1 MGKLIVGLG
10 NPGREYEETRH
21 NIGFMLI
28 DQLPFAKDAFWKEKY
43 KGLYAKAIVDGEEVH
58 LLKPLTYM
66 NLSGESVQKV
76 ASFFKVEPKDIIV
89 LHDELDIPFGTI
101 VMKFGGGLAGH
112 NGLKSIAQ
120 CLGTKD
126 FARLRMGIGRPSR
139 GSVSDFVLSKFTN
152 EEFDWLGQYFEGS
165 IDAVDSFIAKGFES
179 SSKKFGRKKIVE
191 EIK

>member
-43 KGLYAKAIVDGEEVH
+43 KGLYAKATVDGEEVH

-76 ASFFKVEPKDIIV
+76 ASFFKVEPKDIFV

-152 EEFDWLGQYFEGS
+152 EEFDWLGQYLEGS